1 MRYIHAELASVPALT
16 HARRPDCQQTSSH
29 SARPAFDQRFF
40 ILLLSI
46 SYVLPLLPKKNG
58 GAQILRL
65 AVFMLSIQD
74 FCFHAGQVKPRKR

>member
-1 MRYIHAELASVPALT
+1 MLLHASPG
-16 HARRPDCQQTSSH
+16 
-29 SARPAFDQRFF
+29 
-40 ILLLSI
+40 
-46 SYVLPLLPKKNG
+46 KKNG